1 MRLWFHCL
9 LLRQE
14 RKNLLVSQRKK
25 MVKMSF
31 QPVIYNLDPTDLTER
46 MVVCEICGKLISTS
60 WIRIHFA
67 NHQVSFSLSNFD
79 YVYNLH
85 PFHCCLYILYFAL
98 GGEELLVRTLRAF
111 VC

>member
-1 MRLWFHCL
+1 
-9 LLRQE
+9 
-14 RKNLLVSQRKK
+14 
-25 MVKMSF
+25 
-31 QPVIYNLDPTDLTER
+31 

-67 NHQVSFSLSNFD
+67 NHQVSFFFISNFD
-79 YVYNLH
+79 YVYNSL
-85 PFHCCLYILYFAL
+85 PFHCVFYIFVL